1 MILAELWSLPT
12 SYFQSPAMLVLA
24 LMGLGFVIGNLTGI
38 FGVGG
43 GFLVSPLLM
52 TVYGLPPTVAV
63 GSDVCY
69 IIGSSASGLRR
80 HGRLGNWEPTTT
92 LLMAIGAV
100 GGTLVGKWIQELV
113 KAATTSGVADA
124 AQGSQSFKTAMQI
137 LYLPLLIGTAI
148 LVWRGGAREGTQ
160 RSLLQKLPLGP
171 RVDLRRASRPDTSL
185 PGLLLVGFSVGIL
198 TGLLGVGGGVLF
210 MPILL
215 LVVGLTPHQA
225 VGTSLGVVLFS
236 STTATVRYGLAGEVN
251 LPVAMCLLVTST
263 IGIQIGAKIC
273 HKLHGDR
280 LRKYF
285 ALVVLGAI
293 AVLLLDLLKILPQHH

>member
-1 MILAELWSLPT
+1 MMLAELWSLPQ
-12 SYFQSPAMLVLA
+12 SYFQSELMLILA

-52 TVYGLPPTVAV
+52 TVYGLPPTIAV

-80 HGRLGNWEPTTT
+80 HGRMGNWEPTTT

-100 GGTLVGKWIQELV
+100 VGTLVGKQLQVVIKGASASE
-113 KAATTSGVADA
+113 AD
-124 AQGSQSFKTAMQI
+124 FKTAMQI
-137 LYLPLLIGTAI
+137 LYLPLLVSTAI
-148 LVWRGGAREGTQ
+148 LVWRGGAKEGTS

-171 RVDLRRASRPDTSL
+171 RVDLRRANRPQTSL
-185 PGLLLVGFSVGIL
+185 PGLILVGFSVGIL

-293 AVLLLDLLKILPQHH
+293 VVLLLDLLKILPQSH